1 MPEFETWRSPE
12 RDRAL
17 EAWQRIGDQPT
28 TITIQRGA
36 VTLDPQTVRIE
47 IGDSAREDL
56 DLRSGLDITPGVQRA
71 IVFGVRQHPTE
82 PDTDIQRGD
91 RFVIGLTE
99 YEVIGVIS
107 APGEVQAICEART

>member
-1 MPEFETWRSPE
+1 MPEFETWRSS
-12 RDRAL
+12 DQNRAL

-28 TITIQRGA
+28 TIAIQRGT

-47 IGDSAREDL
+47 FSNSAREDL

-71 IVFGVRQHPTE
+71 VVFGVRQHPTE

-91 RFVIGLTE
+91 RFVVELTE